1 MLFDRLNRYI
11 YHFLGLKELLIEIFI
26 QVMHTCLMLKLAS
39 PRVPVRLLQADKSV
53 GEEHFAVW
61 ARCFSG

>member
-26 QVMHTCLMLKLAS
+26 QVMHTCLMLK
-39 PRVPVRLLQADKSV
+39 RHRLRW
-53 GEEHFAVW
+53 GEHFAVW